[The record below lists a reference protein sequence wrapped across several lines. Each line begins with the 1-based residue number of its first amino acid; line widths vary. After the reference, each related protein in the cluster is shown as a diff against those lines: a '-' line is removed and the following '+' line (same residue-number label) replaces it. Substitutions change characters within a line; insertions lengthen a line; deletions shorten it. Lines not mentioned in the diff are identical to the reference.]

1 MAARRLKRAG
11 RALGWALRSPRQAA
25 RHPEW
30 LFQELGVS
38 GLFWRTSFRGAKIAV
53 PRPTLVEQEC
63 RPLIDPPLVPADRA
77 GHMRDDDVVL
87 GLSANGD
94 ARAYPWWIM
103 DNHHVANDTVG
114 GRAVVLL
121 LCEMCSTAVAFDPVV
136 EGQHLTFEQR
146 HIFNGTITL
155 DDLQTGSVWSPYL
168 GTAIRGPLEGKR
180 LEMVP
185 LWQMEWR
192 AWRELHPDTR
202 VLADGLGS
210 REGHGSD
217 HSIGSPRVG
226 GGMRRSMARW
236 DDRLPHNTLVLGVTV
251 EGRARAFPLEALRIR
266 SGVIEDEVGGVPI
279 VAFLHL
285 AEGSYGAAAFD
296 RRLDD
301 TILRFEPGRGGAVDR
316 GTGSLW
322 NVEGRAES
330 GPLAGRQLGF
340 VPSHVSEWYVWATNF
355 PGIEIADGS
364 RSVSHEGPG
373 T

>member
-1 MAARRLKRAG
+1 MSR
-11 RALGWALRSPRQAA
+11 
-25 RHPEW
+25 
-30 LFQELGVS
+30 
-38 GLFWRTSFRGAKIAV
+38 LFWRTSFRGAKISV
-53 PRPTLVEQEC
+53 PRPALVEQEC
-63 RPLIDPPLVPADRA
+63 RPLIDPPLVAADRA
-77 GHMRDDDVVL
+77 EHMRDDDVVL
-87 GLSANGD
+87 GLSVDAD

-103 DNHHVANDTVG
+103 DNHHVANETVG
-114 GRAVVLL
+114 GRPVVLL

-136 EGQHLTFEQR
+136 EGRRLTFEQR

-180 LEMVP
+180 MDMVP

-192 AWRELHPDTR
+192 AWQQLHPDTR

-217 HSIGSPRVG
+217 HTIGSPTVG
-226 GGMRRSMARW
+226 GGMRRTMARW
-236 DDRLPHNTLVLGVTV
+236 DDRLPHNTLVLGVTM
-251 EGRARAFPLEALRIR
+251 EGRARAYPLDVLRKR
-266 SGVIEDEVGGVPI
+266 SGVIEDQVSGVPI

-285 AEGSYGAAAFD
+285 AEGSYGATAFD

-301 TILRFEPGRGGAVDR
+301 TTLTFEARPGGPADKE
-316 GTGSLW
+316 TGSLW

-330 GPLAGRQLGF
+330 GPLAGRQLRF

-364 RSVSHEGPG
+364 RSAPHEGAG